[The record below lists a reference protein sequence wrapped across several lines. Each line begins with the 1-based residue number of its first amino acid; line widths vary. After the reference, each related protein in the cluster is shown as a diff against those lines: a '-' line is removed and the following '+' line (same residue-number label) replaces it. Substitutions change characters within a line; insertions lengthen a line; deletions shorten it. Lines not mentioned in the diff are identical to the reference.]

1 MVLLACAASDVAPG
15 VCLTAQVAMVS
26 ATGSSYVF
34 ATVLFGTF
42 YDSAATSQQQ
52 QERQGFGL
60 HPDSG
65 VGLDSAEGE
74 GAGEGRECFGAVC
87 VRRAALA
94 SAVCCGVATVLSLI
108 LLRRQQRA
116 AVVSTAEKA
125 VR

>member
-60 HPDSG
+60 HPDSDL
-65 VGLDSAEGE
+65 GLDSAE